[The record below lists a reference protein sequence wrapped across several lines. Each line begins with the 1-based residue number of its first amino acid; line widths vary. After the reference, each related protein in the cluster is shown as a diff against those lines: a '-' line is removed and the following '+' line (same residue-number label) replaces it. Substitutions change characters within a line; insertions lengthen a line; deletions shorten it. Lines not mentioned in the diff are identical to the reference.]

1 MYERSTSMPAV
12 FCPAFAIRWAH
23 RIGSSVME
31 PLFSR
36 NVHSPSQ
43 SSEPQTLIAGTRN
56 RRSISSRT
64 ATALSL
70 MFGPIT
76 ARQPSST
83 SSPNASITAL
93 TVPLGRPSTSRWTSS
108 TGRSIIPDSS
118 PSLKTNSTGWTK
130 SARMSLFGMA

>member
-1 MYERSTSMPAV
+1 
-12 FCPAFAIRWAH
+12 
-23 RIGSSVME
+23 ME

-43 SSEPQTLIAGTRN
+43 CSEPQTLIAGTRN
-56 RRSISSRT
+56 WRSISWRT

-70 MFGPIT
+70 MCGPIT

-93 TVPLGRPSTSRWTSS
+93 TCPCGRPCASR
-108 TGRSIIPDSS
+108 
-118 PSLKTNSTGWTK
+118 
-130 SARMSLFGMA
+130 